1 MCKLWY
7 HETISS
13 IHLKKDDN
21 NAFIISSFSLFSSL
35 SHSLFSL
42 SLTHP
47 SHSYSL
53 SLSSLSLSLTLPL
66 SHSLFSLSLLSLT
79 LSPSL
84 TLLSLF
90 SHSPP
95 YISIKS
101 QLLNMYMYYKV
112 IKYTSPFTITMSTM
126 SLGIIIIMWN
136 LSNQDTS
143 ILRKPLLLRTLCWS
157 QYNIHCTIQPQFA
170 RSSQVHYRE
179 IPPLIVKCPF
189 CDVISSTKLTN

>member
-1 MCKLWY
+1 M
-7 HETISS
+7 
-13 IHLKKDDN
+13 HLLL
-21 NAFIISSFSLFSSL
+21 ALSPFSLLSLTLSSL
-35 SHSLFSL
+35 SHSLTLLILTLSL
-42 SLTHP
+42 SL
-47 SHSYSL
+47 
-53 SLSSLSLSLTLPL
+53 LSLSLTLPL

-143 ILRKPLLLRTLCWS
+143 VLKKPLLLRTLCWS